1 VSIVYELGPFR
12 LDPDAGVLTRAG
24 LPMALG
30 ARAVAVLTALVKVPN
45 QYVAKA
51 SLLDTAWPG
60 VVVEENSLA
69 AQISAIRRVL
79 ALEPGGEHW
88 IETLTRRGYRF
99 AGPVIEVRDNR
110 RNGTSGERINSNL
123 PEPLTS
129 FIGRERELV
138 EIKRLLPTTRLLTL
152 VGVGG
157 IGKTRIALQLAAEV
171 IEAYRDG
178 VWLVD
183 LALLS
188 DPALVP
194 SAVAQALGVRE
205 IARKPIL
212 ETLCGE
218 FRERQALLLLD
229 NCEHLLE
236 ACAHLADA
244 LLHAARELT
253 ILATS
258 REPLRLTGEQTF
270 SLPTLSLPD
279 ATATVETIGRSEA
292 VQLFVARA
300 QKQEPAFKL
309 NADRWSMVAQICIR
323 LDGIPLAL
331 ELAAARVRSLTVEQI
346 NERLDDCF
354 RLLTGGA
361 RTALR
366 RQQTLR
372 ATLDWS
378 YELLTMGERAVFR
391 RLAVFSGGFTV
402 EAASSVASDRTIDDF
417 AVVDLLSQLVTR
429 SLVVADTNDAG
440 ARYRL
445 LETTRAYALE
455 KLVEAGER
463 DAIQRRHAQ
472 DFRSRFERAPNDWL
486 RMSDAEIRATYLP
499 ELDNVRAALDWALGP
514 SGDAAIGIGL
524 CSGSGPVWIELALAN
539 EGRQRIEATLA
550 RVEEAPLLDE
560 ARLWL
565 WLGMLRGDAA
575 PAESVNAKSRAVKLY
590 RQLGDASEL
599 GFALVHLALVL
610 GFVDRLD
617 DAASALAEARPLLEH
632 SGMPRALARYSEIM
646 GFLQMRTGDPTGAR
660 AQYEKALTLYRM
672 LGVQREVHRMLGNY
686 ADLTWAL
693 GDLDAALA
701 GFRESVDA
709 LRKSTHTTKSM
720 LGFNLVNLAGVRT
733 ERGEL
738 EEALAAMREGL
749 PLMEELGFAWIN
761 MDHFA
766 LRAALA
772 GKIAN
777 AALLAGYASSV
788 YAAKETSRGPNEL
801 RAHKRL
807 QALLQEQLTPDQ
819 IERFAAEGAN
829 LAADEAC
836 RLALED

>member
-30 ARAVAVLTALVKVPN
+30 ARAVAVLSALVKVPN

-51 SLLDTAWPG
+51 SLLDQAWPG

-69 AQISAIRRVL
+69 AQVSAIRRVL
-79 ALEPGGEHW
+79 ALEPGGDGW

-99 AGPVIEVRDNR
+99 AGPVIEVRDNLPK
-110 RNGTSGERINSNL
+110 GISGERINSNL

-138 EIKRLLPTTRLLTL
+138 EIKRLLPTTRLVTL
-152 VGVGG
+152 VGAGG
-157 IGKTRIALQLAAEV
+157 IGKTRFALQMAAEV
-171 IEAYRDG
+171 IGAYRDG

-194 SAVAQALGVRE
+194 SAVAQATGVRE
-205 IARKPIL
+205 VARKPIL
-212 ETLCGE
+212 ETMCAQ
-218 FRERQALLLLD
+218 FRERQALLILD

-270 SLPTLSLPD
+270 PLPTLSLPE
-279 ATATVETIGRSEA
+279 ATPTLETVGHSEA

-300 QKQEPAFKL
+300 QKQDPAFKL
-309 NADRWSMVAQICIR
+309 NADRWSNVAQICIR

-354 RLLTGGA
+354 RLLIGGA
-361 RTALR
+361 RTALP

-378 YELLTMGERAVFR
+378 HELLTMGERAVFR
-391 RLAVFSGGFTV
+391 RLAVFSGGFTL
-402 EAASSVASDRTIDDF
+402 EAASSVASDETVDQF
-417 AVVDLLSQLVTR
+417 AVIDILSQLVAR

-440 ARYRL
+440 ARYHL
-445 LETTRAYALE
+445 LETTRAYALQ
-455 KLVEAGER
+455 KLAESGQNDV
-463 DAIQRRHAQ
+463 ILRRHAQ
-472 DFRSRFERAPNDWL
+472 YFRSRFDRAPDDWL
-486 RMSDAEIRATYLP
+486 GMPEDNWRANYSP
-499 ELDNVRAALDWALGP
+499 ELDNVRAALDWTLSP
-514 SGDAAIGIGL
+514 RGDAAIGIGL
-524 CSGSGPVWIELALAN
+524 CSGSGPIWMELSLAN
-539 EGRQRIEATLA
+539 EGRQRIEAALA
-550 RVEEAPLLDE
+550 HIEEAPLLDK
-560 ARLWL
+560 ARLWF

-575 PAESVNAKSRAVKLY
+575 PAESLRAKSRAVELY
-590 RQLGDASEL
+590 RQMGDSSEL
-599 GFALVHLALVL
+599 GFALVHFALML
-610 GFVDRLD
+610 GYVDRLD
-617 DAASALAEARPLLEH
+617 DAASALAEARPLLEN
-632 SGMPRALARYSEIM
+632 SGLPRALARHSEVT
-646 GFLQMRTGDPTGAR
+646 GFLKMRTGDPTGAR
-660 AQYEKALTLYRM
+660 THYEKALALYRTI
-672 LGVQREVHRMLGNY
+672 GVQREVLRMLGNY
-686 ADLTWAL
+686 ADLTWVL

-709 LRKSTHTTKSM
+709 LRKSTHATKSM
-720 LGFNLVNLAGVRT
+720 VGFNLTNLAGVRT

-738 EEALAAMREGL
+738 EEALEAMREGL

-772 GKIAN
+772 GN
-777 AALLAGYASSV
+777 LVHAARLLGYADSEFQK
-788 YAAKETSRGPNEL
+788 KEASRGPNEV
-801 RAHKRL
+801 RARNRL
-807 QALLQEQLTPDQ
+807 QTLLQEQLPPDQ
-819 IERFAAEGAN
+819 IKRFAAEGAN
-829 LAADEAC
+829 LAANEAC
-836 RLALED
+836 RLALAN